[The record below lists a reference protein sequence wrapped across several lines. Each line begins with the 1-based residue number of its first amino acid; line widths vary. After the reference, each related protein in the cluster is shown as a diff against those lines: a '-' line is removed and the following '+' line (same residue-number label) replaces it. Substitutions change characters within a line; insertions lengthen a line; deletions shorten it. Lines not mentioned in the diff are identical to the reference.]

1 MSITHL
7 TRSAVHGQNGM
18 VCSDSPLAAAAGL
31 RVLQDGGTAFDAA
44 LAVAAVETV
53 TIVPMCGLGGDSFI
67 LAYDAASG
75 KVTNINS
82 SGVAGSG
89 AEADYYRNQGLA
101 LMPIQGPHS
110 VSVPGEAAAWE
121 AMHRGFCTMPFA
133 DLLAPAIGY
142 AEKGFP
148 VPARI
153 ARVFA
158 GNAELLARFSA
169 TADIYLAN
177 GGRPPRE
184 GEVLVNRDLA
194 NTIRRVAADGADAFY
209 RSDLTTQLVAGLNQA
224 TVDGGLFTEADFAGH
239 HADVGEPITSTYRQ
253 HTVYQTRPPSQGFLL
268 LEMLNIVSGHDLSSM
283 TPNSADSIHLQVEA
297 KKIAYSD
304 RNRLAGDPK
313 FVDWPLDG
321 LLSAEY
327 ADMRREQIHP
337 FQAGAEVRPLVPIN
351 GSGDTTYFC
360 VADGAGNA
368 VSWIHSLSNGFGSG
382 VVAPGTGVLFN
393 NRGGRGFSLEAD
405 HPNVIAPGKRTMHT
419 LNCYLTTVD
428 GEVAIVGGT
437 PGGDFQPQC
446 GVQMLTKLIDGGLQP
461 QDAVESP
468 RWHSFPGT
476 DPSTINRPGELRV
489 EVGMPDDTVR
499 DLQRMGHNVV
509 QSPLGSYHGV
519 VQLIA
524 RDRRRGVLTGASD
537 PRGDGQAVG
546 F

>member
-1 MSITHL
+1 MSITNL

-31 RVLQDGGTAFDAA
+31 RVLQNGGTAFDAA

-121 AMHRGFCTMPFA
+121 AMHRDFCTMPMA

-142 AEKGFP
+142 AENGFP

-184 GEVLVNRDLA
+184 GEILVNRDLA
-194 NTIRRVAADGADAFY
+194 NTIRRVAQDGADAFY
-209 RSDLTTQLVAGLNQA
+209 RSDLTAQLVAGLNQA
-224 TVDGGLFTEADFAGH
+224 TTDGGLFTEADFAGH
-239 HADVGEPITSTYRQ
+239 YAGVGEPISTTYRQ

-283 TPNSADSIHLQVEA
+283 TPNSADAIHLLVEA

-304 RNRLAGDPK
+304 RNRLAGDPN

-327 ADMRREQIHP
+327 ADIRREQIHP
-337 FQAGAEVRPLVPIN
+337 FQAGTEVRPLVPVN
-351 GSGDTTYFC
+351 GHGDTTYFC

-405 HPNVIAPGKRTMHT
+405 HPNVISPGKRTMHT
-419 LNCYLTTVD
+419 LNCYLTTVN

-446 GVQMLTKLIDGGLQP
+446 GIQMLTKLIDGGLQP

-468 RWHSFPGT
+468 RWYSFPGT
-476 DPSTINRPGELRV
+476 DPSTINRAGELRV
-489 EVGMPDDTVR
+489 EVGMPDDAVR

-509 QSPLGSYHGV
+509 QSPLGSYNGV
-519 VQLIA
+519 VQLIT
-524 RDRRRGVLTGASD
+524 RDRRRGVLSGASD

>member
-1 MSITHL
+1 MSITNL
-7 TRSAVHGQNGM
+7 TRSAVYGQNGM
-18 VCSDSPLAAAAGL
+18 ICSNSPLAASAGL

-44 LAVAAVETV
+44 LAVAAVEAV
-53 TIVPMCGLGGDSFI
+53 TIVPSNGLGGDSFI
-67 LAYDAASG
+67 LAYEAATG

-82 SGVAGSG
+82 SGAAASG
-89 AEADYYRNQGLA
+89 AEAEYYRSQGLA

-121 AMHRGFCTMPFA
+121 VMHRDFCTMPFA
-133 DLLAPAIGY
+133 DLLAPAIRY
-142 AEKGFP
+142 AEQGFP
-148 VPARI
+148 VPPRI
-153 ARVFA
+153 ARAFA

-177 GGRPPRE
+177 GGRPPRV

-194 NTIRRVAADGADAFY
+194 NTIRSVAEGGADAFY
-209 RSDLTTQLVAGLNQA
+209 RSDLTTKLVDGLNNA
-224 TVDGGLFTEADFAGH
+224 GGLFTEADFAGH
-239 HADVGEPITSTYRQ
+239 YADVCNPISASYRG
-253 HTVYQTRPPSQGFLL
+253 HTVYQTRPPSQGFIL

-283 TPNSADSIHLQVEA
+283 TPNSADSIHLLVEA

-304 RNRLAGDPK
+304 RNRLAGDPN
-313 FVDWPLDG
+313 FVDWPLGG
-321 LLSAEY
+321 LLSMEY
-327 ADMRREQIHP
+327 ADMRRDQIHP
-337 FQAGAEVRPLVPIN
+337 FQAGSEVRPLMPVD
-351 GSGDTTYFC
+351 GRGDTTYFC

-393 NRGGRGFSLEAD
+393 NRAGRGFSLEPG
-405 HPNVIAPGKRTMHT
+405 HPNEIQPGKRTMHT

-428 GEVAIVGGT
+428 GEPAIIGGT

-446 GVQMLTKLIDGGLQP
+446 GIQMLTKLIDGGLQP

-468 RWHSFPGT
+468 RWFSFPGT
-476 DPSTINRPGELRV
+476 DPATLNRAGELRV

-509 QSPLGSYHGV
+509 QNPLGSYYGS
-519 VQLIA
+519 VQLIV
-524 RDRRRGVLTGASD
+524 RDRQRGVLAGASD
-537 PRGDGQAVG
+537 PRGDGQAVA

>member
-1 MSITHL
+1 MSITPL
-7 TRSAVHGQNGM
+7 TRSAVYGQNGM
-18 VCSDSPLAAAAGL
+18 ICSNSPLAASAGL
-31 RVLQDGGTAFDAA
+31 NVLQDGGTAFDAA

-53 TIVPMCGLGGDSFI
+53 TIVPACGLGGDSFI
-67 LAYDAASG
+67 LAYDVKTG

-82 SGVAGSG
+82 SGVAASG
-89 AEADYYRNQGLA
+89 AEAEYYRGQGLA

-121 AMHRGFCTMPFA
+121 AMHRNFCTMPFA
-133 DLLAPAIGY
+133 DLLAPAIRY
-142 AEKGFP
+142 AERGFP
-148 VPARI
+148 VPPRI
-153 ARVFA
+153 ARSFA

-177 GGRPPRE
+177 AGRPPRV

-194 NTIRRVAADGADAFY
+194 NTIRAVAEGGADAFY
-209 RSDLTTQLVAGLNQA
+209 RSDLTTQLVAGLNNA
-224 TVDGGLFTEADFAGH
+224 GGRFTEADFAGH
-239 HADVGEPITSTYRQ
+239 HADMGEPISASYRG
-253 HTVYQTRPPSQGFLL
+253 HTVYQTRPPSQGFIL

-283 TPNSADSIHLQVEA
+283 TPNSADSIHLLVEA

-304 RNRLAGDPK
+304 RNRLAGDPS

-327 ADMRREQIHP
+327 ADLRRDQIHP
-337 FQAGAEVRPLVPIN
+337 FQAGGEVRPLTPVD
-351 GSGDTTYFC
+351 GRGDTTYFC

-393 NRGGRGFSLEAD
+393 NRAGRGFSLEPG
-405 HPNVIAPGKRTMHT
+405 HPNVIEPGKRTMHT

-428 GEVAIVGGT
+428 GEAAIVGGT

-468 RWHSFPGT
+468 RWFSFPGT
-476 DPSTINRPGELRV
+476 DPATINRAGELRV
-489 EVGMPDDTVR
+489 EVGMPDDTVS
-499 DLQRMGHNVV
+499 DLRRMGHNVV
-509 QSPLGSYHGV
+509 QNPLGSYHGS
-519 VQLIA
+519 VQLIV
-524 RDRRRGVLTGASD
+524 RDRRRGVLAGASD
-537 PRGDGQAVG
+537 PRGDGQAAG
-546 F
+546 Y

>member
-1 MSITHL
+1 MSITNL
-7 TRSAVHGQNGM
+7 TRSAVYGQNGM
-18 VCSDSPLAAAAGL
+18 ICSNSPLAASAGL
-31 RVLQDGGTAFDAA
+31 RVLQEGGTAFDAA
-44 LAVAAVETV
+44 LAVAAVEAV
-53 TIVPMCGLGGDSFI
+53 TIVPANGLGGDSFI
-67 LAYDAASG
+67 LTYEAATG

-82 SGVAGSG
+82 SGAAASG
-89 AEADYYRNQGLA
+89 AEAEYYRSQGLA

-121 AMHRGFCTMPFA
+121 VMHRDFCTMPFA
-133 DLLAPAIGY
+133 DLLAPAIRY
-142 AEKGFP
+142 AEQGFP
-148 VPARI
+148 VPPRI
-153 ARVFA
+153 ARAFA

-177 GGRPPRE
+177 GGRPPRV

-194 NTIRRVAADGADAFY
+194 NTIRSVAEGGADAFY
-209 RSDLTTQLVAGLNQA
+209 RSDLTTKLVDGLNNA
-224 TVDGGLFTEADFAGH
+224 GGLFTEADFAAH
-239 HADVGEPITSTYRQ
+239 QADVCEPISTSYRGY
-253 HTVYQTRPPSQGFLL
+253 TVYQTRPPSQGFIL

-283 TPNSADSIHLQVEA
+283 TPNSADSIHLLVEA

-304 RNRLAGDPK
+304 RNRLAGDPN
-313 FVDWPLDG
+313 FVDWPLGG
-321 LLSAEY
+321 LLSMEY
-327 ADMRREQIHP
+327 ADMRRDQIHP
-337 FQAGAEVRPLVPIN
+337 FQAGSEVRPLMPVD
-351 GSGDTTYFC
+351 GRGDTTYFC

-393 NRGGRGFSLEAD
+393 NRAGRGFSLEPG
-405 HPNVIAPGKRTMHT
+405 HPNVIEPGKRTMHT

-428 GEVAIVGGT
+428 GQAAIIGGT

-446 GVQMLTKLIDGGLQP
+446 GIQMLTKLIDGGLQP

-468 RWHSFPGT
+468 RWFSFPGT
-476 DPSTINRPGELRV
+476 DPATLNRAGELRV

-509 QSPLGSYHGV
+509 QNPLGSYYGS
-519 VQLIA
+519 VQLIV
-524 RDRRRGVLTGASD
+524 RDRQRDVLAGASD
-537 PRGDGQAVG
+537 PRGDGQAVA

>member
-1 MSITHL
+1 MSITNL
-7 TRSAVHGQNGM
+7 TRSAVYGQNGM
-18 VCSDSPLAAAAGL
+18 ICSNSPLAASAGL

-44 LAVAAVETV
+44 LAVAAVEAV
-53 TIVPMCGLGGDSFI
+53 TIVPSNGLGGDSFI
-67 LAYDAASG
+67 LTYEAATG

-82 SGVAGSG
+82 SGIAASG
-89 AEADYYRNQGLA
+89 AEAEYYRSQGLA

-121 AMHRGFCTMPFA
+121 EMHRNFCTMPFA
-133 DLLAPAIGY
+133 DLLAPAIRY
-142 AEKGFP
+142 AEQGFP
-148 VPARI
+148 VPPRI
-153 ARVFA
+153 ARAFA

-177 GGRPPRE
+177 GGRPPRV
-184 GEVLVNRDLA
+184 GEVLVNRDLG
-194 NTIRRVAADGADAFY
+194 NTIRAVAEGGADAFY
-209 RSDLTTQLVAGLNQA
+209 RSDLTTKLVDGLNNA
-224 TVDGGLFTEADFAGH
+224 GGLFTEADFAAH
-239 HADVGEPITSTYRQ
+239 RADVCEPISASYRG
-253 HTVYQTRPPSQGFLL
+253 HTVYQTRPPSQGFIL

-283 TPNSADSIHLQVEA
+283 TPNSADSIHLLVEA

-304 RNRLAGDPK
+304 RNRMAGDPN

-321 LLSAEY
+321 LLSMEY
-327 ADMRREQIHP
+327 ADMRRDQIHP
-337 FQAGAEVRPLVPIN
+337 FQAGGEVRPLMPVD
-351 GSGDTTYFC
+351 GRGDTTYFC

-393 NRGGRGFSLEAD
+393 NRAGRGFSLEPG
-405 HPNVIAPGKRTMHT
+405 HPNEIQPGKRTMHT

-428 GEVAIVGGT
+428 GAAAIIGGT

-446 GVQMLTKLIDGGLQP
+446 GIQMLTKLIDGGLQP

-468 RWHSFPGT
+468 RWFSFPGT
-476 DPSTINRPGELRV
+476 DPATLNRAGELRV
-489 EVGMPDDTVR
+489 EVGMPDDTIR
-499 DLQRMGHNVV
+499 DLARMGHNVV
-509 QSPLGSYHGV
+509 QNPLGSYNGV
-519 VQLIA
+519 VQLIV
-524 RDRRRGVLTGASD
+524 RDRQRGVLAGASD

>member
-1 MSITHL
+1 MSITNL
-7 TRSAVHGQNGM
+7 TRSAVHGRNGM

-31 RVLQDGGTAFDAA
+31 RVIQDGGTAFDAA

-75 KVTNINS
+75 KVANINS
-82 SGVAGSG
+82 SGVAGAG

-121 AMHRGFCTMPFA
+121 SMHRSFCTMPFA

-142 AEKGFP
+142 AENGFP

-169 TADIYLAN
+169 TADIYLPN

-194 NTIRRVAADGADAFY
+194 NTIRRIAEDGADAFY
-209 RSDLTTQLVAGLNQA
+209 RSDLTAQLVAGLNQA
-224 TVDGGLFTEADFAGH
+224 TSDGGLFTEADFAGH
-239 HADVGEPITSTYRQ
+239 HADVCEPISSTYRQ

-283 TPNSADSIHLQVEA
+283 TPNSADAIHLLVEA

-304 RNRLAGDPK
+304 RNRLAGDPN

-321 LLSAEY
+321 LLSSEY
-327 ADMRREQIHP
+327 ADLRREQIHP
-337 FQAGAEVRPLVPIN
+337 FQAGTEVRPLVPIN

-393 NRGGRGFSLEAD
+393 NRGGRGFSLEPD

-446 GVQMLTKLIDGGLQP
+446 GIQMLTKLIDGGLQP

-499 DLQRMGHNVV
+499 DLQRMGHSVV
-509 QSPLGSYHGV
+509 QSPLGSYNGV